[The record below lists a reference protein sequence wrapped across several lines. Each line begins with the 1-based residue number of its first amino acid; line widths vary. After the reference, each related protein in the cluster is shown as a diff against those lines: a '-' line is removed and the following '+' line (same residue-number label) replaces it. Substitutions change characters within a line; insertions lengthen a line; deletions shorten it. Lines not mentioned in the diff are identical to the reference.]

1 MLGARPAGRVACL
14 PLHDS
19 TSFLSYRLLEPA
31 SSRAEQASHRH
42 PGLVAQWEPGEH
54 VAASTRA
61 HQPTRTLP
69 GNSGPQP
76 RSHLSCPCAMGCRRL
91 PSRHLPPWHRGWSGT
106 GRALGTLYPPGSL
119 GQGKSLV
126 DAQKSNPLLSESIQ
140 RYVQASVWHSKFSN
154 YCWSG
159 NCLSKSSFW
168 YQVCVTGLLVLSS
181 WGVLACWCKLTLSA
195 RSFF

>member
-1 MLGARPAGRVACL
+1 MPAPGFFLTGSLNLLVRVRNKRAIDTQVWSLSGNRGNMWQQAHVPINPPGPFQVSQVHSQGATC
-14 PLHDS
+14 
-19 TSFLSYRLLEPA
+19 
-31 SSRAEQASHRH
+31 
-42 PGLVAQWEPGEH
+42 
-54 VAASTRA
+54 
-61 HQPTRTLP
+61 
-69 GNSGPQP
+69 
-76 RSHLSCPCAMGCRRL
+76 HLSCPCAMGCRRL
-91 PSRHLPPWHRGWSGT
+91 PSRHLPPRHRGWSGT

-140 RYVQASVWHSKFSN
+140 RYVQASVWHYKFSD